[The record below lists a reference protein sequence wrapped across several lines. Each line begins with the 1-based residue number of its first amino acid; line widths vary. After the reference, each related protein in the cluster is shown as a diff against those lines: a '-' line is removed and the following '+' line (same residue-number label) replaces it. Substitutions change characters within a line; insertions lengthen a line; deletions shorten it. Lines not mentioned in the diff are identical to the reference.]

1 MSEIVCVPFSLK
13 ISYVIGIRPII
24 PPTWGWP
31 DRFLREHED
40 LEARPD
46 AVGGNSRPT
55 TRQVWY
61 LGSRKKN
68 KGPGM
73 FHVEIGWTWF
83 RGLGYECNLL
93 IRKY

>member
-1 MSEIVCVPFSLK
+1 M
-13 ISYVIGIRPII
+13 IGIRPII